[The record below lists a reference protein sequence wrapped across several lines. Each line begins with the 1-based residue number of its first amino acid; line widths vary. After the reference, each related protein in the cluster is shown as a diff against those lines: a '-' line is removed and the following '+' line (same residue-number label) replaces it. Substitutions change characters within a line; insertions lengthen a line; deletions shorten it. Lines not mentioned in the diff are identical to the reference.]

1 MIKRAFDCTA
11 ALAGIILLLPV
22 FVVVAVLIRLDSPGP
37 VLFRHQRVGRGFRP
51 LFVYKFRTMVDGGGG
66 GKITFRGNADSRI
79 TRVGRML
86 RAVKIDELPQLMN
99 VLKGEMSLV
108 GPRPEVAEYVD
119 LFHEDFETI
128 LTVRPGMT
136 DFASLEYCDEAALLE
151 QAADPV
157 DEYTHHILPAK
168 IMLEREYLRRASL
181 PVDIALIVRTVLSVF
196 KGSRHTRRLASRS
209 GAHES

>member
-22 FVVVAVLIRLDSPGP
+22 FLIVALLIRLDSPGP
-37 VLFRHQRVGRGFRP
+37 VLFRHRRVGRDFRP
-51 LFVYKFRTMVDGGGG
+51 LYVYKFRTMVDSSLGGSQ
-66 GKITFRGNADSRI
+66 ITFRGNADSRI
-79 TRVGRML
+79 TRLGRTL
-86 RAVKIDELPQLMN
+86 RGTKIDELPQLIN
-99 VLKGEMSLV
+99 VLKGDMSLV

-119 LFHEDFETI
+119 MFHEDYEAI
-128 LTVRPGMT
+128 LAVRPGMT

-168 IMLEREYLRRASL
+168 IVLEREYVRRASL
-181 PVDIALIVRTVLSVF
+181 PVDIALIVRTVLSIF
-196 KGSRHTRRLASRS
+196 KGPRHTRRLA
-209 GAHES
+209 